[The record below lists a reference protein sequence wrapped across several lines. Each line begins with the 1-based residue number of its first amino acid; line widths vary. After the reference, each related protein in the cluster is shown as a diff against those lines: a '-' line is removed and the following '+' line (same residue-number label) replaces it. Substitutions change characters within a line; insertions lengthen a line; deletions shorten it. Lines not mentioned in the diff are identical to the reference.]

1 MSVSHLLGPHELT
14 EQKIRQIQVV
24 YRDMYPLIRKSP
36 FRTSA
41 DSRSSGLSSGA
52 IGGIVGGIV
61 GGLLIIALILGLLWR
76 RRRRRRNK
84 VAGYGYRKEKESMED
99 GAEPKV
105 EPYIGRGEVDL
116 GPREGDHLQSEPDTI
131 TPTTDRLGST
141 ELERQTK
148 QMLGVSSPSTS
159 TPGPSAITP
168 IPEKSHQAPS
178 PGNPTT
184 TSDPSSTSQASPT
197 TEAERERRSS
207 PVRREQEVEYVRHTD
222 GGMVQV
228 ELPPLYSDVP
238 RE

>member
-1 MSVSHLLGPHELT
+1 
-14 EQKIRQIQVV
+14 
-24 YRDMYPLIRKSP
+24 MYLLIRKSP
-36 FRTSA
+36 FRTPA
-41 DSRSSGLSSGA
+41 DIRSSGLSGGA
-52 IGGIVGGIV
+52 IGGIVGGVV
-61 GGLLIIALILGLLWR
+61 GGLLILGLILGLLWR

-84 VAGYGYRKEKESMED
+84 VAGYKYRKEKESMED
-99 GAEPKV
+99 GVEPKV

-116 GPREGDHLQSEPDTI
+116 GPGEGDHLESEPETI

-148 QMLGVSSPSTS
+148 QMLGVTSTSAS

-178 PGNPTT
+178 LINPAT
-184 TSDPSSTSQASPT
+184 TSDPSSTTQASP

>member
-1 MSVSHLLGPHELT
+1 
-14 EQKIRQIQVV
+14 
-24 YRDMYPLIRKSP
+24 MYLLIRKSP
-36 FRTSA
+36 FRIPA
-41 DSRSSGLSSGA
+41 DPSSSGLSGGA

-61 GGLLIIALILGLLWR
+61 GGLLILALILGLLWR

-84 VAGYGYRKEKESMED
+84 VPGYGFRKEKESMED

-116 GPREGDHLQSEPDTI
+116 GPGEGDRPESEPDTI

-148 QMLGVSSPSTS
+148 QMLGVAAPSTS
-159 TPGPSAITP
+159 TPGPSAIAA
-168 IPEKSHQAPS
+168 IPEKSHLAPS
-178 PGNPTT
+178 PSNPATS
-184 TSDPSSTSQASPT
+184 SDPSSASQASPT
-197 TEAERERRSS
+197 TEGERERRSS

-238 RE
+238 RG